1 MRWSTEQI
9 NVLIGEVESRECIW
23 NIFSRDYKDRVKK
36 CDAWRE
42 VAQVLGREQAEVS
55 L

>member
-1 MRWSTEQI
+1 MQWSTEQI
-9 NVLIGEVESRECIW
+9 NFLIGEVESRECMW
-23 NIFSRDYKDRVKK
+23 NILSWGYKDRVKK
-36 CDAWRE
+36 CDVWRE